1 MRSLIPSLML
11 LCSPP
16 IATLA
21 HDIPNARVDRS
32 IQAILSPGRLTIDYE
47 VSLSELTL
55 TQDLRSLIG
64 VVPGVEPH
72 DWYVSYGRQVGPL
85 NARGFLVT
93 LDPEALELRFLDFEL
108 DVEAHP

>member
-32 IQAILSPGRLTIDYE
+32 IQATLLPGRLTIDYE

-55 TQDLRSLIG
+55 TQDLRMLIG
-64 VVPGVEPH
+64 VLPGADRR
-72 DWYVSYGRQVGPL
+72 DWFVSYGREVGPL
-85 NARGFLVT
+85 NARGFLVNV
-93 LDPEALELRFLDFEL
+93 DREPLELQF
-108 DVEAHP
+108 V